1 MCSPIK
7 SGTHRKPPD
16 ESLKITTKRPR
27 ASRLQKITNAPT
39 AREKENFTMIYKTIA
54 KCPHCGQEHE
64 VEVEVLRG
72 HLAEMDIATM
82 TDEELKRAA
91 ASERS
96 RMNRARE
103 EHSARMDEINAEYD
117 KRGLNRRSKLDELRN
132 KPIEELTTDELKRVI
147 SAENS
152 VRSACE
158 KSGEEFTNAEKFKAY
173 KREYKRR
180 QALAMLESLDK
191 E

>member
-1 MCSPIK
+1 
-7 SGTHRKPPD
+7 
-16 ESLKITTKRPR
+16 
-27 ASRLQKITNAPT
+27 
-39 AREKENFTMIYKTIA
+39 MIYKAIA

-64 VEVEVLRG
+64 VEIEVLRG
-72 HLAEMDIATM
+72 HLAEMDITTM

-96 RMNRARE
+96 RMSCAGE
-103 EHSARMDEINAEYD
+103 ERSDRMDEINAEYD

-132 KPIEELTTDELKRVI
+132 KPIEELTMDELKRVI

-152 VRSACE
+152 VKNACE
-158 KSGEEFTNAEKFKAY
+158 KSGEEFANAEKFKAY

-180 QALAMLESLDK
+180 QALVMLESLD
-191 E
+191 EE

>member
-1 MCSPIK
+1 
-7 SGTHRKPPD
+7 
-16 ESLKITTKRPR
+16 
-27 ASRLQKITNAPT
+27 
-39 AREKENFTMIYKTIA
+39 MIYKTIA
-54 KCPHCGQEHE
+54 KCPYCGQEHE

-82 TDEELKRAA
+82 TDDELKRAA

-96 RMNRARE
+96 RMNRAGE

-117 KRGLNRRSKLDELRN
+117 KRGLNRRSKLDEIRN

-152 VRSACE
+152 VRNACE
-158 KSGEEFTNAEKFKAY
+158 KSGEEFANAEKFKAY

-180 QALAMLESLDK
+180 QALAMLESLD
-191 E
+191 EE

>member
-1 MCSPIK
+1 MARR
-7 SGTHRKPPD
+7 G
-16 ESLKITTKRPR
+16 KINIR
-27 ASRLQKITNAPT
+27 AST
-39 AREKENFTMIYKTIA
+39 ARRKGEFTMIYKTIA

-72 HLAEMDIATM
+72 HLAEMTVSEM
-82 TDEELKRAA
+82 TDDELKRAA

-96 RMNRARE
+96 RMNRAGE
-103 EHSARMDEINAEYD
+103 EHSARMNEINAEYD

-152 VRSACE
+152 VRNTCE
-158 KSGEEFTNAEKFKAY
+158 KSGEVYPYMEKFKAY

-180 QALAMLESLDK
+180 QALAMLESLD
-191 E
+191 EE

>member
-1 MCSPIK
+1 
-7 SGTHRKPPD
+7 
-16 ESLKITTKRPR
+16 
-27 ASRLQKITNAPT
+27 
-39 AREKENFTMIYKTIA
+39 MIYKTIA

-64 VEVEVLRG
+64 VEVEILRG

-96 RMNRARE
+96 RMKRAGE
-103 EHSARMDEINAEYD
+103 KQSDRMNEINAEYD

-152 VRSACE
+152 AKIACE
-158 KSGEEFTNAEKFKAY
+158 KSGEEFANAEKFKAY

-180 QALAMLESLDK
+180 QALAMLESLD
-191 E
+191 EE

>member
-1 MCSPIK
+1 
-7 SGTHRKPPD
+7 
-16 ESLKITTKRPR
+16 
-27 ASRLQKITNAPT
+27 
-39 AREKENFTMIYKTIA
+39 MIYKTIA
-54 KCPHCGQEHE
+54 KCPHCGQEHA
-64 VEVEVLRG
+64 VEVQVLRG

-96 RMNRARE
+96 RMNRAGE
-103 EHSARMDEINAEYD
+103 KQSKRMDEINAEYD

-152 VRSACE
+152 VRNAAE
-158 KSGEEFTNAEKFKAY
+158 KAKEVYPNEQKFKAM

-180 QALAMLESLDK
+180 QALAMLESLD
-191 E
+191 EE